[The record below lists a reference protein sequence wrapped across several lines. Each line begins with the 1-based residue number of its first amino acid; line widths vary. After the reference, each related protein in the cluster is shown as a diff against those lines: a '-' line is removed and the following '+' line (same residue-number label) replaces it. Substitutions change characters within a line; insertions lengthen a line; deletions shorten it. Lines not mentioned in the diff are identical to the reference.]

1 MMLSNLPQIDKADA
15 ILALRPNA
23 QFRLQGDVLTWTDPK
38 LTEPTAEEIQKKYD
52 ELVAAQPLNE
62 LRMVRN
68 IKLTETDWV
77 VIKEREEG
85 GTVKN
90 FADWKEY
97 RQKLRDITN
106 GVDSIAKIDEKLK
119 QDKDG
124 KLVNFP
130 TAPSE

>member
-1 MMLSNLPQIDKADA
+1 MSKVKTFNMQT
-15 ILALRPNA
+15 
-23 QFRLQGDVLTWTDPK
+23 GET
-38 LTEPTAEEIQKKYD
+38 TESDDGRKETTHTIEES
-52 ELVAAQPLNE
+52 LFE
-62 LRMVRN
+62 LRTIRDG
-68 IKLTETDWV
+68 LLGESDWV

>member
-1 MMLSNLPQIDKADA
+1 MYDNYGDCVMILPIDKADA

-52 ELVAAQPLNE
+52 ELLAAQPLNE
-62 LRMVRN
+62 VRAVRN
-68 IKLTETDWV
+68 IKLAETDWV

-85 GTVKN
+85 GSVSN
-90 FADWKEY
+90 FADWKTY
-97 RQKLRDITN
+97 RQALRDVTKTYKTLDT
-106 GVDSIAKIDEKLK
+106 VKW
-119 QDKDG
+119 
-124 KLVNFP
+124 P

>member
-1 MMLSNLPQIDKADA
+1 MAKEQIVDIQTGKVTFQENDA
-15 ILALRPNA
+15 KEVTPTVNESMVQLRIIRNSILA
-23 QFRLQGDVLTWTDPK
+23 QS
-38 LTEPTAEEIQKKYD
+38 
-52 ELVAAQPLNE
+52 
-62 LRMVRN
+62 
-68 IKLTETDWV
+68 DWV

-106 GVDSIAKIDEKLK
+106 TYKSLEDVKW
-119 QDKDG
+119 
-124 KLVNFP
+124 P